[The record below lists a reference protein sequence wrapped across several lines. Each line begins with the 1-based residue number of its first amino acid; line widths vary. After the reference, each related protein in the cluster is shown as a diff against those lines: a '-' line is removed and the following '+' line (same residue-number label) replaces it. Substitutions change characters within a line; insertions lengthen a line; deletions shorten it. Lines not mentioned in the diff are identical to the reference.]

1 MRVCIPT
8 VDEAGL
14 RSRLSSH
21 FGKSPYYTL
30 VDTDGWELRT
40 VINTNEH
47 HAHGRCTPLATLAG
61 LGVDAVVCR
70 GLGRN
75 ALSRLR
81 AGGVPVYV
89 ATSWDVE
96 GALRSYLAGDL
107 SELTTDE
114 ACHGAH

>member
-8 VDEAGL
+8 VDEQGL

-21 FGKSPYYTL
+21 FGKAPYYMV
-30 VDTDGWELRT
+30 VDTDSWEVRT

-47 HAHGRCTPLATLAG
+47 HEHGHCTPLTSLAG
-61 LGVDAVVCR
+61 LGVDAIVCR

-75 ALSRLR
+75 ALVRLR
-81 AGGVPVYV
+81 SGGVPVYV
-89 ATSWDVE
+89 SGSWSLA
-96 GALRSYLAGDL
+96 GALGSFLAGDL
-107 SELTTDE
+107 EELTTEE

>member
-21 FGKSPYYTL
+21 FGKAPYYMV
-30 VDTDGWELRT
+30 VDTDRWDMRT

-47 HAHGRCTPLATLAG
+47 HEHGQCSPLASLAG
-61 LGVDAVVCR
+61 LGVEAVVCR

-75 ALSRLR
+75 ALARLR
-81 AGGVPVYV
+81 SGGVPVYV
-89 ATSWDVE
+89 STSGTVA
-96 GALRSYLAGDL
+96 GALGSFLAGDL
-107 SELTTDE
+107 EELTSEE